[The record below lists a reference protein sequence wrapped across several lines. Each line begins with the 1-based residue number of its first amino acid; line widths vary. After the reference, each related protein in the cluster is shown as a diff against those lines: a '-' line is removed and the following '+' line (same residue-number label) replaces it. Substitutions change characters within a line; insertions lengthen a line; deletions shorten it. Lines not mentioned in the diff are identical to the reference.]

1 MKTIVLTGASSGFG
15 YITAKFLCDKGY
27 RVIATLRDITTRNLS
42 VKKELEEFSEKSVGL
57 IDIAPLD
64 VTSELSI
71 KQFVEYIDNNIGHID
86 CLINNAGL
94 GAMGFVET
102 FSLDQAR
109 KIFDVNLFGPLS
121 LTKAFMP
128 LFRRQKEAL
137 VIFVSSACG
146 RLCFP
151 FLSIYNASKFALEGL
166 VESWQIETKPLGI
179 EMCLVE
185 PGAYPSELHN
195 KRLLPENEAVLDEY
209 GTLKDA
215 SDQMVS
221 AILQAFSDP
230 STSPD
235 PREVS
240 DTIAKLIE
248 TSHGSR
254 PLRSIVGV
262 VGTDGIEELNQENSV
277 RQSHLLSMFGIAL
290 A

>member
-1 MKTIVLTGASSGFG
+1 MKTIVLTGTSSGFG

-42 VKKELEEFSEKSVGL
+42 VKKELEEFSKKSLGS

-64 VTSELSI
+64 VTSEISI
-71 KQFVEYIDNNIGHID
+71 EQFVEYIDSNIGQID

-94 GAMGFVET
+94 GAMGFVES
-102 FSLDQAR
+102 FSLGQA
-109 KIFDVNLFGPLS
+109 KQIFDVNLFGPLS
-121 LTKAFMP
+121 LTKTLMP
-128 LFRRQKEAL
+128 LFRRQKEGL

-179 EMCLVE
+179 DMCLIE

-195 KRLLPENEAVLDEY
+195 KRLIPENKAVLDEY

-215 SDQMVS
+215 PDQMVS

-230 STSPD
+230 SATPN
-235 PREVS
+235 PQEVS
-240 DTIAKLIE
+240 EIIVKLIE

-254 PLRSIVGV
+254 PLRSVVGV
-262 VGTDGIEELNQENSV
+262 VGTDGIDELNQENAV
-277 RQSHLLSMFGIAL
+277 RQSHLLSLFGMV
-290 A
+290 